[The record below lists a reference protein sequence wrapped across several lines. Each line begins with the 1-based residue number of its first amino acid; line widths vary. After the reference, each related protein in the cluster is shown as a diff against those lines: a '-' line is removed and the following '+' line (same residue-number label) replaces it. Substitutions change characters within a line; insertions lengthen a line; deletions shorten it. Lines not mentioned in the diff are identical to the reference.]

1 MAHSGSATSGDL
13 RREPRDER
21 ASPRPGLAPPLAA
34 ADVLHLAELVG
45 VVRERLDVDSAFPDA
60 AILASLQA
68 IARRSDP
75 RGRWRAAFDSNL
87 GHWLALKGSDLN
99 TALNTLVALMP
110 RPVS

>member
-1 MAHSGSATSGDL
+1 MGLTTLKPA
-13 RREPRDER
+13 EPLSQSWP
-21 ASPRPGLAPPLAA
+21 SPRPGVAATSAPLPA

-45 VVRERLDVDSAFPDA
+45 VVRERLNVDSAFPDA

-68 IARRSDP
+68 IASRSDP